1 MQQPAEGLCLRCTWG
16 ERKRGMASKVTTPG
30 QSVIA
35 NNYSMSTV
43 SAISGTILLGYPSL
57 WKVVSTFLFLC
68 VRKILRKC
76 PWKVLRGTRYE
87 GVAGLRDFRSA

>member
-35 NNYSMSTV
+35 NNYSMSTMSPFV
-43 SAISGTILLGYPSL
+43 IP
-57 WKVVSTFLFLC
+57 
-68 VRKILRKC
+68 RLRNSRHN
-76 PWKVLRGTRYE
+76 PLRVPLSVE
-87 GVAGLRDFRSA
+87 GGLYLSVPVCA